1 MFGAP
6 PAEVQRQIALEQEA
20 RAMRM
25 AQLDP
30 MQEARFRSLR
40 AGQNLG
46 QLGAGMLNAT
56 VGRETGM
63 QFGAPPDP
71 RLQEA
76 QRLDQVK
83 QEMMRD
89 GVDPKDIDTFYP
101 EMIQRLQ
108 RAGLIEQSLKLQ
120 EQYQRVSNQQD
131 AIEARKSKSKETALE
146 AQMPG
151 LKIVRNLAS
160 SLKEQPGNAELIAL
174 YEASIKP
181 DAPMG
186 DLNILKDL
194 SRVVR
199 ESKASKDT
207 KVGTTED
214 GRNVYR
220 DASRGEYVVEMRQT
234 PDGLQPVKMFGNYRM
249 RSGGSST
256 TVEVKLP
263 NDPKEFVALR
273 DRYLSETKD
282 YTDKIRATGESLTL
296 FQQAKTNPTAS
307 EAFRNSIARAF
318 RSDGQV
324 SQKEV
329 DRLINAGALPQRVGN
344 TVKRFLFGTITD
356 ISLEE
361 AREAIASI
369 RAYNKSEKG
378 KIRKVWNDKILKQV
392 DPEVRDRIT
401 ATQDDEDIPGVDPDK
416 DSDDDVIRRNLQ

>member
-1 MFGAP
+1 
-6 PAEVQRQIALEQEA
+6 
-20 RAMRM
+20 
-25 AQLDP
+25 
-30 MQEARFRSLR
+30 
-40 AGQNLG
+40 
-46 QLGAGMLNAT
+46 
-56 VGRETGM
+56 
-63 QFGAPPDP
+63 
-71 RLQEA
+71 
-76 QRLDQVK
+76 
-83 QEMMRD
+83 
-89 GVDPKDIDTFYP
+89 
-101 EMIQRLQ
+101 
-108 RAGLIEQSLKLQ
+108 
-120 EQYQRVSNQQD
+120 
-131 AIEARKSKSKETALE
+131 
-146 AQMPG
+146 MPG